1 MTTRQ
6 TTEGTPAPIAA
17 TLNTPTL
24 GRAETPQGRSHTE
37 SHSRTA
43 DREAR
48 TTPTRTTPQ
57 KVSAVLDPSA
67 QNSSIT
73 TRDNVPAPVQP
84 PDPSPARQQ
93 PAAGAGLTAAIVQ
106 GAARSITAR
115 LVDKLLTNSPGLRS
129 LWHMLPR
136 PWHRQGPSSGSPGSG
151 PSH

>member
-6 TTEGTPAPIAA
+6 TPGATPAPIAA

-24 GRAETPQGRSHTE
+24 GRAEAPQGRSQAE
-37 SHSRTA
+37 SRSRTA

-57 KVSAVLDPSA
+57 QVSAVLDSSA
-67 QNSSIT
+67 QGSSIM

-84 PDPSPARQQ
+84 PVPAPVPQQ
-93 PAAGAGLTAAIVQ
+93 PAVGAGLTAAIAQGAAQ

-115 LVDKLLTNSPGLRS
+115 LVDKFLTNPPDWLRA
-129 LWHMLPR
+129 LWHALPR
-136 PWHRQGPSSGSPGSG
+136 PWE
-151 PSH
+151 

>member
-6 TTEGTPAPIAA
+6 TTEGSLAPIAA

-24 GRAETPQGRSHTE
+24 GRAETPQGRSQAE
-37 SHSRTA
+37 SRSRTA
-43 DREAR
+43 DRAAHTPADD
-48 TTPTRTTPQ
+48 TTQ
-57 KVSAVLDPSA
+57 VSAVLDPSA
-67 QNSSIT
+67 QGSSIM

-106 GAARSITAR
+106 GAAQGAARSFTAR
-115 LVDKLLTNSPGLRS
+115 LVDKFLTTPPDWLRA

-136 PWHRQGPSSGSPGSG
+136 PWDH
-151 PSH
+151 